1 MGIKVSRE
9 FIKVEIEL
17 VSLRVCKSLGSGS
30 KVTSPVCAA
39 QAGLPISRNSTGT
52 EHYPISRNSAE
63 RNGSRRYPD
72 VVSSPDCR
80 PYPRP

>member
-39 QAGLPISRNSTGT
+39 KAADTKGFCTVGKYSD
-52 EHYPISRNSAE
+52 
-63 RNGSRRYPD
+63 RR
-72 VVSSPDCR
+72 
-80 PYPRP
+80 